1 MKLFWLIMA
10 GIGVGVAAIALWLQH
25 TEVAFVS
32 ATLGAV
38 AWFLHYRRQIKE
50 SITPKKLDATDNEG
64 MDDLDEEDSNA
75 ES

>member
-1 MKLFWLIMA
+1 MA
-10 GIGVGVAAIALWLQH
+10 GIGVGVAAIALWFQH
-25 TEVAFVS
+25 TDVAFIA

-50 SITPKKLDATDNEG
+50 SITPKEFDATNKEG
-64 MDDLDEEDSNA
+64 LDDLDEEDSNA